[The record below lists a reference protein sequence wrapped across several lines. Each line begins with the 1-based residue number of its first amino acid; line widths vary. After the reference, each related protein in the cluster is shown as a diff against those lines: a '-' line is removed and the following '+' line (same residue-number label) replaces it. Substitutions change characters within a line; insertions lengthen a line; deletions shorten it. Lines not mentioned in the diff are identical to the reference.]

1 MKAKEKASSVEI
13 EIIRY
18 LKNNLDKQFFVEGE
32 EIKFTIIE
40 GRLYANWALWDE
52 ENEWNKFSEYDITQ
66 QNQIKNEI
74 IK

>member
-18 LKNNLDKQFFVEGE
+18 LKENLEKQFFVEGE
-32 EIKFTIIE
+32 EIKFIIIE